1 MLIVCYNKLTIMA
14 ECHKKE
20 IKMKKLMTRTLCAIL
35 MLAMLV
41 PMIGIMASAADLTNL
56 YDASKAVCGTPNSA
70 QRDTAPTNNANYY
83 CSEPIYVKAG
93 DVITVGPVHK
103 DQGYYFTTYKADG
116 SVHTKQVKY
125 ADCTEV
131 EVIAANSV
139 IVKWTVPA
147 DVDSFRMATSQMFV
161 DNTLITK
168 NQEFGKADYIAFMEK
183 ANIAIPYF
191 KVENVKNLVNLF
203 PTADSTFA
211 GRGSTSGDIADAKY
225 MTSEYLP
232 VVEGDIIYVAA
243 AASAQSYQLVAYDA
257 NKKATTHVN
266 YKYMV
271 NLGNIDDDHVIYAYR
286 MRPGTAFIRFVAP
299 TDVYQ
304 AGKQLVTL
312 NQAFDV
318 EGYNNFFNP
327 PAETEPETTKPA
339 EPVPTGDSSLV
350 FAAIAII
357 SLCGV
362 ATIAKRRE
370 N

>member
-1 MLIVCYNKLTIMA
+1 
-14 ECHKKE
+14 
-20 IKMKKLMTRTLCAIL
+20 MKKLICALL

-41 PMIGIMASAADLTNL
+41 PMMSVFASAADLVNL
-56 YDASKAVCGTPNSA
+56 YDASKAVCGTPNTA
-70 QRDTAPTNNANYY
+70 GRDVDPKYNANYY
-83 CSEPIYVKAG
+83 CSAPIDVKAG
-93 DVITVGPVHK
+93 DVICVGPVHK
-103 DQGYYFTTYKADG
+103 DQGYYFTAYKADG
-116 SVHTKQVKY
+116 SLHTNQVKY
-125 ADCTEV
+125 AHCTEV

-147 DVDSFRMATSQMFV
+147 DVASFRMATSQMFV

-191 KVENVKNLVNLF
+191 KVENAKNLVNLF
-203 PTADSTFA
+203 PTSDSTFA
-211 GRGSTSGDIADAKY
+211 GRGSTSGDVADAKY
-225 MTSEYLP
+225 MTCEYIP
-232 VVEGDIIYVAA
+232 VVEGDVIYVAA
-243 AASAQSYQLVAYDA
+243 AASAQNYQLVAYDA
-257 NKKATTHVN
+257 DKKPTTHVN

-271 NLGNIDDDHVIYAYR
+271 NLGNIDDTHVIYAYR

-299 TDVYQ
+299 TDVYE

-312 NQAFDV
+312 NQPFDA

-327 PAETEPETTKPA
+327 PETTEPAPETTKPA
-339 EPVPTGDSSLV
+339 EPVPTGDSALI

-357 SLCGV
+357 SLAGV
-362 ATIAKRRE
+362 AVVAKRRE

>member
-1 MLIVCYNKLTIMA
+1 
-14 ECHKKE
+14 
-20 IKMKKLMTRTLCAIL
+20 MKKIITRSLCALL

-41 PMIGIMASAADLTNL
+41 PMMSVMASAADLTNL

-70 QRDTAPTNNANYY
+70 QRDTAPTYNANYY
-83 CSEPIYVKAG
+83 CSEPIYVKEG
-93 DVITVGPVHK
+93 DVITVGPVHV

-125 ADCTEV
+125 ADCVEL
-131 EVIAANSV
+131 EVIKANSV

-147 DVDSFRMATSQMFV
+147 GVDSFRMATSQMFV

-183 ANIAIPYF
+183 AGADVSYF
-191 KVENVKNLVNLF
+191 TGVNATGLVNLF
-203 PTADSTFA
+203 PTSDSTFA

-225 MTSEYLP
+225 KTCDYIP
-232 VVEGDIIYVAA
+232 VKEGDVIYFGA
-243 AASAQSYQLVAYDA
+243 AASAQSYQIVLYDA
-257 NKKATTHVN
+257 DKKPTTHGN

-271 NLGNIDDDHVIYAYR
+271 NVDSIDDTHVIYSYR
-286 MRPGTAFIRFVAP
+286 IRPGSAYVRFVAP
-299 TDVYQ
+299 TDVYE
-304 AGKQLVTL
+304 AGKQLVTV
-312 NQAFDV
+312 NQPFTA

-327 PAETEPETTKPA
+327 PAVTEPEVT
-339 EPVPTGDSSLV
+339 EPVTPPTTGDSSLV

-357 SLCGV
+357 SLIGV
-362 ATIAKRRE
+362 ATVAKRRE